1 MQSNQQQAKRA
12 KVFHNTTYDDLV
24 VTNNRPEVNYANTIL
39 ENDDRGNI
47 CKIEDIYVEKEEEY
61 DDLNKS
67 RQKHVT
73 TQVDDDRYGTAS
85 YLEEGSYSTLSQNK
99 NTESDL
105 EYGYNVNNMPYLKH
119 QLGLE
124 NSSEYN

>member
-1 MQSNQQQAKRA
+1 M
-12 KVFHNTTYDDLV
+12 
-24 VTNNRPEVNYANTIL
+24 
-39 ENDDRGNI
+39 
-47 CKIEDIYVEKEEEY
+47 EKEEEC
-61 DDLNKS
+61 DHLNTS

-73 TQVDDDRYGTAS
+73 TQVDDDRYGTTS

-119 QLGLE
+119 QLGLK